1 MRPQQIPAMDLSK
14 KTPILVFLMIYIN
27 GVSGRLI
34 NSFYYTASYFSVL
47 FNLVLSFHSFTTVI
61 LTMAFVYL
69 YGILTAGQIQ
79 EILNFLFICYDKNLF
94 FSFLNLDFFFLNMVF
109 TMKALEGEKK
119 EFCKTF
125 ISNFPIPIELLTP
138 TDRVKIGLEY
148 LLFFLKLFAKNPQYH
163 YGQRSHK

>member
-1 MRPQQIPAMDLSK
+1 MRPQQIPAMDMSK

-27 GVSGRLI
+27 FVSGRLI

-79 EILNFLFICYDKNLF
+79 KILNFLFICYDKNLF
-94 FSFLNLDFFFLNMVF
+94 FFF
-109 TMKALEGEKK
+109 
-119 EFCKTF
+119 
-125 ISNFPIPIELLTP
+125 
-138 TDRVKIGLEY
+138 
-148 LLFFLKLFAKNPQYH
+148 
-163 YGQRSHK
+163 